1 MFFFLFFLFS
11 DLYTLFLRKKLSI
24 YVGFCGFLGDGD
36 KKSKR
41 VPGPVPKAG
50 QLRRKEGAAAAQKGG
65 WMRFLGLFLVLFCAI
80 INR

>member
-1 MFFFLFFLFS
+1 M
-11 DLYTLFLRKKLSI
+11 
-24 YVGFCGFLGDGD
+24 GFCGFLGDGD

-80 INR
+80 ISR